1 MKEFEWHIKTIL
13 ETKITEGK
21 RALIVEG
28 KADELVF
35 TQLLKKSIPNGKPTG
50 FLPKSAGNAMW

>member
-28 KADELVF
+28 KTD
-35 TQLLKKSIPNGKPTG
+35 
-50 FLPKSAGNAMW
+50 